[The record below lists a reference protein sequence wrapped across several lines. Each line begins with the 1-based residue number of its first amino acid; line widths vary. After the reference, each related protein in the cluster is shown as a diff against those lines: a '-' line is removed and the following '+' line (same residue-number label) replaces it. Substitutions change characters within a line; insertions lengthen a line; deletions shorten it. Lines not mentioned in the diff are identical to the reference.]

1 MFLTYP
7 FDRILSF
14 GQIHNENGEENVETM
29 FSTCVVAESFNFAN
43 VLYVVDSVLFCL
55 WQEFLDL
62 HFAFPLLAS
71 Y

>member
-1 MFLTYP
+1 M
-7 FDRILSF
+7 
-14 GQIHNENGEENVETM
+14 ETM
-29 FSTCVVAESFNFAN
+29 FSTRVVAESFNFAN
-43 VLYVVDSVLFCL
+43 VLYVVDSVLFCF